1 VFGAQPYSAK
11 GGRDTR
17 NSQDSIY
24 SQSQGQ
30 TLLGVSSTSD
40 GYAGTFSLGVQ
51 VT

>member
-1 VFGAQPYSAK
+1 MFGAQPYSAK

-30 TLLGVSSTSD
+30 TLLDVQTTSD
-40 GYAGTFSLGVQ
+40 GYAATFSLGVQ
-51 VT
+51 VS